1 MKPPAYY
8 RRKEQTYIKHFFLER
23 YLETVAFHIA
33 YTHEEFVYIDC
44 FSGPWRSDDE
54 ELADTSIRIALDK
67 LNYVHDALVA
77 RGRHPKMRAIFIEK
91 DATAF
96 RALEK
101 ALGRHSRS
109 IQTVALHGTFEERIP
124 EILQHV
130 GRTFAFF
137 FIDPKGWSGFAMD
150 SIRPILRHRPG
161 EVMVNFMYD
170 FINRFINHPDT
181 STEQSLD
188 RFFGT
193 TDWRD
198 IRKADDREAA
208 SVTKYVE
215 QLRFVGGYAYVTS
228 TRVLKPLS
236 DRAYFHLVYAT
247 RSPKGILK
255 FRDVEK
261 QTVREQDSV
270 RAIAQ
275 QEHRITKT
283 GQAELAFQ
291 PAEELSSA
299 IQGERRQR
307 LDEARIRLFG
317 ILKHGSIPYEQL
329 QPRILEIPLVWNT
342 DLTSLLLM
350 AQKDGQLIIDGMR
363 QGERTPKKG
372 CVIRAKA

>member
-33 YTHEEFVYIDC
+33 YTHEELVYVDC
-44 FSGPWRSDDE
+44 FSGPWQSDDE
-54 ELADTSIRIALDK
+54 DLADTSIRIALDK
-67 LNYVHDALVA
+67 LNYVHDALIA
-77 RGRHPKMRAIFIEK
+77 RGRYSKIRAIFIEK

-101 ALGRHSRS
+101 AIDRHSRS
-109 IQTVALHGTFEERIP
+109 IQTIAFQGTFEERIP

-150 SIRPILRHRPG
+150 SIRAILRHRPG

-170 FINRFINHPDT
+170 FINRFINNPDT
-181 STEQSLD
+181 STGQSLD
-188 RFFGT
+188 KFFGT
-193 TDWRD
+193 ADWRD
-198 IRKADDREAA
+198 IRSADDREAA
-208 SVTKYVE
+208 SITKYME
-215 QLRFVGGYAYVTS
+215 QLRIVGGYTYVTF
-228 TRVLKPLS
+228 TRILKPLS

-261 QTVREQDSV
+261 QTVKEQDSV

-275 QEHRITKT
+275 REHRETKT

-291 PAEELSSA
+291 PAEELSST
-299 IQGERRQR
+299 IQGARRQR
-307 LDEARIRLFG
+307 LEEARIRLFG
-317 ILKHGSIPYEQL
+317 ILKHGSMPYEQL
-329 QPRILEIPLVWNT
+329 QPRILEIPLVSNT
-342 DLTSLLLM
+342 DLTSILLV
-350 AQKDGQLIIDGMR
+350 ARKDGQLIIEGMR
-363 QGERTPKKG
+363 PGERTPKKG
-372 CVIRAKA
+372 CVVRLKA